1 MAVQFILRRF
11 AQIGAAIGAL
21 VLLSGI
27 AQAIDLREDLAEAQ
41 FKSAGLDKLA
51 SAELD
56 ELQRL
61 IDATPAQS
69 SSAAKSA
76 VARQAANPASTAAPE
91 NSPDWRPAAAESE
104 RKMIETEVTDAFKG
118 LFGATKVTLV
128 NGQVWQQTDR
138 AIFDRKLRDK
148 RVRIKP
154 AMMGRWRLQFMDNN
168 LSFTVKRVQ

>member
-11 AQIGAAIGAL
+11 AQIGAAVCVL
-21 VLLSGI
+21 VLFTGI
-27 AQAIDLREDLAEAQ
+27 AQAIDLRQDLSAAQ
-41 FKSAGLDKLA
+41 FKAAGLDKLA

-61 IDATPAQS
+61 INATPEKPSAAASGAVVTQAATPA
-69 SSAAKSA
+69 A
-76 VARQAANPASTAAPE
+76 TE

-104 RKMIETEVTDAFKG
+104 RTMIETEVTDAFRG
-118 LFGATKVTLV
+118 LFGATKVTLA